1 MKKVAIIFFILTI
14 FSLSIIAQQSTK
26 ELDAELQ
33 KIAER
38 GNLPG
43 IGVAIVSKDEILFQ
57 KGYGYADIKNK
68 KPYTKNTIQNI
79 GSVSKTFIG
88 IALMKAVE
96 QGKIGL
102 DDKVND
108 ILPFKIINP
117 HFPKAEIRVRHLATQ
132 TSTITDGDNYE
143 KAYVFEKK
151 IDSKGY
157 PEEYAKVIDSYNSN
171 KEIPLADFIKNITT
185 ENGKWY
191 SKDNFLK
198 TTPGAKYEYSNLGS
212 AIAAYVLEI
221 KTGETFDDYT
231 RKHILEPLGM
241 KNSGWTT
248 ESVDMKNHAVGYL
261 LDMKPIPNYSLITYA
276 DGGFRTNIVD
286 LSKYLMEV
294 IKGLNGEG
302 KILSKDSYQ
311 EMVSKQSK
319 LIDTEYSIFWG
330 YRRSGFIGHTGG
342 DPGTTT
348 ILDFDPKTNRGVMVF
363 TNYLIDSKDSQRQ
376 FIETY
381 QTLVKYMKSL
391 KNQD

>member
-1 MKKVAIIFFILTI
+1 MKKLAFILLIFTI
-14 FSLSIIAQQSTK
+14 FSYSVLAQNNIN
-26 ELDAELQ
+26 ELDAKLNELA
-33 KIAER
+33 KR
-38 GNLPG
+38 GHLPG
-43 IGVAIVSKDEILFQ
+43 VGVAIVSKDNVLFK

-96 QGKIGL
+96 QGKLNL
-102 DDKVND
+102 DDKIND

-117 HFPKAEIRVRHLATQ
+117 HFPKAEIKVRHLATH
-132 TSTITDGDNYE
+132 TSTIIDGDDYGNT
-143 KAYVFEKK
+143 YVFEKK
-151 IDSKGY
+151 IDAKGY
-157 PEEYAKVIDSYNSN
+157 PEEYAKIINSYNSN
-171 KEIPLADFIKNITT
+171 KKIPLADFIKNITT

-212 AIAAYVLEI
+212 AIASYILEI

-241 KNSGWTT
+241 KKSGWTT

-276 DGGFRTNIVD
+276 DGGFRTNISD

-294 IKGLNGEG
+294 IKGVNGEG
-302 KILSKDSYQ
+302 TILSKDSYQ
-311 EMVSKQSK
+311 EMISTQSK
-319 LIDTEYSIFWG
+319 LIDIDYSIFWG
-330 YRRSGFIGHTGG
+330 HRRSGFIGHTGG

-348 ILDFDPKTNRGVMVF
+348 ILDFDPKTNKGVIVF
-363 TNYLIDSKDSQRQ
+363 TNYLIDSEDSQKQ
-376 FIETY
+376 FAKTY
-381 QTLVKYMKSL
+381 RTLVAYMKKL
-391 KNQD
+391 EE